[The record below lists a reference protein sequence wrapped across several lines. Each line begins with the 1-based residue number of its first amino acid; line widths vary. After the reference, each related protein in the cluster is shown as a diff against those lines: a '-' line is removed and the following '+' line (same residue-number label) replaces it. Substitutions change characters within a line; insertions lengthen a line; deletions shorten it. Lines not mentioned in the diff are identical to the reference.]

1 MLLVCREFQLEQQ
14 YIYVIKAIYTVLYD
28 CLLSSFKTKR
38 NHIYFRHVTLF
49 EELMLLKE
57 FEKREHT
64 FATRVLTKED
74 EQEEMEDK
82 VILLLN
88 FAPGLH
94 HRVLTYR
101 GLS

>member
-1 MLLVCREFQLEQQ
+1 
-14 YIYVIKAIYTVLYD
+14 
-28 CLLSSFKTKR
+28 
-38 NHIYFRHVTLF
+38 
-49 EELMLLKE
+49 MLLKE

-94 HRVLTYR
+94 HRVLIYR